1 MMGLVEYSSSFGKE
15 PSNQTSYGETNRTTS
30 ICHRI
35 IQKNLQLA
43 IYCAKV
49 NTKIHLKTS
58 DNRVSSLIS
67 LDIRTDSLRF
77 LGALNAVVSLCY
89 VRFTET
95 WKTAHS
101 TPLQFVLT
109 IPLDFVYVLQEQL
122 NNIAVFLLKKMNF
135 LSAIKVLTLLRFRQK
150 EKI

>member
-1 MMGLVEYSSSFGKE
+1 MMGLVEHSSSFGKE

-95 WKTAHS
+95 
-101 TPLQFVLT
+101 
-109 IPLDFVYVLQEQL
+109 
-122 NNIAVFLLKKMNF
+122 
-135 LSAIKVLTLLRFRQK
+135 
-150 EKI
+150 